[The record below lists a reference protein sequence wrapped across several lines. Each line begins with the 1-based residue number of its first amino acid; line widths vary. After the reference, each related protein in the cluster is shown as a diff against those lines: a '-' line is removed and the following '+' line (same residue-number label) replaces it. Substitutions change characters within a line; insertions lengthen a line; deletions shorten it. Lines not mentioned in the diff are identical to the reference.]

1 MKNITEFIN
10 ESRTNTFESTL
21 KKLGIKVNG
30 PDSVGITYICTKDA
44 KEYEGDWG
52 YGIAPSICLCYN
64 YESAGK
70 YFTFYLDDED
80 DDKLSG
86 TVTLVTSYSKDGE
99 ERQKT
104 FKINGML
111 DLTKDKKAYA
121 CTKHNAEVLANIL
134 INKKLVKESIDEE
147 DNIDD

>member
-21 KKLGIKVNG
+21 KKLGIEVNG
-30 PDSVGITYICTKDA
+30 PDSAGITYICTKDA

-52 YGIAPSICLCYN
+52 YGIAPSMCLCYS
-64 YESAGK
+64 YKSAGK
-70 YFTFYLDDED
+70 YFTFYIDDED
-80 DDKLSG
+80 GISG
-86 TVTLVTSYSKDGE
+86 TATLVTKYSKDGQE
-99 ERQKT
+99 YQKQI
-104 FKINGML
+104 KVKDVL